1 MMKTS
6 RLAQSAMIAAIY
18 AVLTLALPAIGFGI
32 VQFRLGEAMCVL
44 PFFLPS
50 AAFGLTLGC
59 LISNAIGVAMG
70 ATTVWD
76 ILFGTLAAIALMM
89 ALPILTD
96 SYHAEPAV
104 WKTVCFIIGL
114 VPLPAVMANALII
127 GAMLTWV
134 MTGDIFGRALLLNIA
149 SIGVSQTL
157 SCYGL
162 GIPLLKLLKRIKIED
177 ILSQTNKK

>member
-6 RLAQSAMIAAIY
+6 RLAQCAMIAAIY

-59 LISNAIGVAMG
+59 LVSNAVGVVMG

-76 ILFGTLAAIALMM
+76 ILFGTLATAIA
-89 ALPILTD
+89 AYSSAKIRK
-96 SYHAEPAV
+96 E
-104 WKTVCFIIGL
+104 WL
-114 VPLPAVMANALII
+114 VPLPAVIANALII
-127 GAMLTWV
+127 GAMLSWV
-134 MTGDIFGRALLLNIA
+134 MTGQVFDSAFLLNA
-149 SIGVSQTL
+149 VSVGFSQTL

-162 GIPLLKLLKRIKIED
+162 GMPLLKLLKRIKITE
-177 ILSQTNKK
+177 ILSETTKK

>member
-6 RLAQSAMIAAIY
+6 RLAQSGMIAAIY

-32 VQFRLGEAMCVL
+32 IQFRLGEAMCVL

-59 LISNAIGVAMG
+59 FVSNAIGVAMG

-76 ILFGTLAAIALMM
+76 ILFGTLATAIA
-89 ALPILTD
+89 AYSSVKIRR
-96 SYHAEPAV
+96 E
-104 WKTVCFIIGL
+104 WL
-114 VPLPAVMANALII
+114 VPLPAVIANALII

-134 MTGDIFGRALLLNIA
+134 MTGDVFGDAFLLNVM
-149 SIGVSQTL
+149 SIGFSQTL

-162 GIPLLKLLKRIKIED
+162 GLPFLKLLKRIKIGD
-177 ILSQTNKK
+177 ILSQTTKNKSDWELEK

>member
-44 PFFLPS
+44 PFFLPQ

-76 ILFGTLAAIALMM
+76 ILFGTLATAIA
-89 ALPILTD
+89 AYSAAKIRK
-96 SYHAEPAV
+96 E
-104 WKTVCFIIGL
+104 WL

-134 MTGDIFGRALLLNIA
+134 MTGDIFVKALLLNIA

>member
-76 ILFGTLAAIALMM
+76 ILFGTLATAIA
-89 ALPILTD
+89 AYSAAKIRK
-96 SYHAEPAV
+96 E
-104 WKTVCFIIGL
+104 WL

>member
-1 MMKTS
+1 MKTS

-76 ILFGTLAAIALMM
+76 ILFGTLATAIA
-89 ALPILTD
+89 AYSAAKIRK
-96 SYHAEPAV
+96 E
-104 WKTVCFIIGL
+104 WL

-149 SIGVSQTL
+149 SIGVSQML